1 MLCDCPRRHQ
11 LTTSRSILSKAITSS
26 FWIMIVT
33 AKSEQ
38 PVRHTNGTR
47 NDRRRDSFD
56 GGTSRS
62 IVTRRRASGFEIAKR
77 RVTLH

>member
-1 MLCDCPRRHQ
+1 
-11 LTTSRSILSKAITSS
+11 
-26 FWIMIVT
+26 MIVT
-33 AKSEQ
+33 AKSKQ